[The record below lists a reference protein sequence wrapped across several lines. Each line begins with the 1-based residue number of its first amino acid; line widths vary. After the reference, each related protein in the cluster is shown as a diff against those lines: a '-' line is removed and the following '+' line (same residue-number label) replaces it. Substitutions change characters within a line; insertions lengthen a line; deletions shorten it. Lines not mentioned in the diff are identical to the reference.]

1 MASST
6 EIPLV
11 TLLPRAW
18 IGFSRGPW
26 RCVGLAALV
35 LISASGPAVVGHDLR
50 LAGSPWLNRLGD
62 LSVLVSLVLPLL
74 PILALLQFTDGL
86 LPDRRGER
94 PKQSWRRLLRQAFTL
109 VLLELLLVLGGVGL
123 VQSLSWMLGRW
134 STALAGLSVVL
145 GGLILLSWLF
155 SQIMALPLLVHE
167 RCRALQ
173 AMDLSRQLVHR
184 NGFQVLALLGMLLG
198 INLLGLIGA
207 TLGLL
212 LSLPFSALVLMAC
225 CRPQTPLSNDSR
237 RNMFPT

>member
-35 LISASGPAVVGHDLR
+35 LISASGPAVIGHDLR
-50 LAGSPWLNRLGD
+50 LAGSPWLNWLGD
-62 LSVLVSLVLPLL
+62 LSVLISLVLPLVPL
-74 PILALLQFTDGL
+74 LALLQLTDDL
-86 LPDRRGER
+86 LPDRRDDR
-94 PKQSWRRLLRQAFTL
+94 PQQSWRQLLRQAFTL
-109 VLLELLLVLGGVGL
+109 MLLELVLVLGGIGL
-123 VQSLSWMLGRW
+123 IQSLSWMLGRW
-134 STALAGLSVVL
+134 STALSGLSVLL
-145 GGLILLSWLF
+145 GGLVLLSWLF
-155 SQIMALPLLVHE
+155 SQTLALPLLVHE

-173 AMDLSRQLVHR
+173 AMDHSRQLVHR
-184 NGFQVLALLGMLLG
+184 NGLKVLALLGMLLG

-225 CRPQTPLSNDSR
+225 CRPQTPLISDSR
-237 RNMFPT
+237 RNIFPT

>member
-26 RCVGLAALV
+26 RCVSLAALV

-50 LAGSPWLNRLGD
+50 LAGSLWLNRLGD
-62 LSVLVSLVLPLL
+62 LAVLASLVLPLVPL
-74 PILALLQFTDGL
+74 LALLRLTDSL
-86 LPDRRGER
+86 LPDRRDDR
-94 PKQSWRRLLRQAFTL
+94 PKQSWRQLLRQAFTL
-109 VLLELLLVLGGVGL
+109 VLLELLLVLGGLGL
-123 VQSLSWMLGRW
+123 IQSLSWMLGRW
-134 STALAGLSVVL
+134 STALAGLGVL
-145 GGLILLSWLF
+145 VGGVILLSWLF
-155 SQIMALPLLVHE
+155 SQTMALPLLVHE

-184 NGFQVLALLGMLLG
+184 NGFRVLALLGMLLG

>member
-62 LSVLVSLVLPLL
+62 LSVLTSLVLPLL
-74 PILALLQFTDGL
+74 PLLALLRLTDGL
-86 LPDRRGER
+86 LPDRRDDR
-94 PKQSWRRLLRQAFTL
+94 PDQTWRQLLHQAFTL
-109 VLLELLLVLGGVGL
+109 VLFEMLLVLGGLGL
-123 VQSLSWMLGRW
+123 IQSLWWMLGRW
-134 STALAGLSVVL
+134 STTLAGVSVVL
-145 GGLILLSWLF
+145 QRLVLMSWLF
-155 SQIMALPLLVHE
+155 SQTLAFPLLVHE

-173 AMDLSRQLVHR
+173 AMDHSRQLVHR
-184 NGFQVLALLGMLLG
+184 NGLKVLALLGMLLG

-225 CRPQTPLSNDSR
+225 CRPQTPFSNDSR

>member
-50 LAGSPWLNRLGD
+50 LSESPWLNRLGD
-62 LSVLVSLVLPLL
+62 LAVMASLVIPLLPLL
-74 PILALLQFTDGL
+74 ALLRLTDGL
-86 LPDRRGER
+86 LPDRRDNR
-94 PKQSWRRLLRQAFTL
+94 PSQSWRQLLRQAFTL
-109 VLLELLLVLGGVGL
+109 ALLELLLVLGGLGL
-123 VQSLSWMLGRW
+123 IQSLSWMLGRW
-134 STALAGLSVVL
+134 STVLAGLSVVT

-155 SQIMALPLLVHE
+155 SQVMALPLLVHE

-184 NGFQVLALLGMLLG
+184 NGFKVLALLGMLLG

-212 LSLPFSALVLMAC
+212 ISLPFSALVLMAC

>member
-50 LAGSPWLNRLGD
+50 LSDSPWLNRLGD
-62 LSVLVSLVLPLL
+62 LSVLVSLILPLL
-74 PILALLQFTDGL
+74 PLLALLRLTDTL
-86 LPDRRGER
+86 LPDRREAR
-94 PKQSWRRLLRQAFTL
+94 PRQSLRQLLRQAFTL
-109 VLLELLLVLGGVGL
+109 VLLELLLVLGGTGL
-123 VQSLSWMLGRW
+123 IQSLSWMLGRW
-134 STALAGLSVVL
+134 SSALAGLSVVI

-155 SQIMALPLLVHE
+155 SQVMALPLLVHE

-173 AMDLSRQLVHR
+173 AMDHSRQMVHR
-184 NGFQVLALLGMLLG
+184 NGLKILALLGMLLG

-237 RNMFPT
+237 RNILPT